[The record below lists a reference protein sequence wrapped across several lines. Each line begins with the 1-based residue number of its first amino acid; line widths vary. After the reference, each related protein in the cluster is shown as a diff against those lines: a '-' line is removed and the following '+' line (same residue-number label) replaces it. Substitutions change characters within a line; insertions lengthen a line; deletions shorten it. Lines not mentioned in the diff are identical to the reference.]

1 MCAALAIEE
10 QPLPATTLYTV
21 PHSPCNFATCTSV
34 DALTKVVAMPKN
46 YYTYCIYFWHRR
58 TKYYLLLFSAH
69 VSLLKEENF
78 AIEHEVGEDAVSYL
92 HMKVSNLAL
101 KGVTVTS

>member
-1 MCAALAIEE
+1 
-10 QPLPATTLYTV
+10 
-21 PHSPCNFATCTSV
+21 
-34 DALTKVVAMPKN
+34 MPKTRREN
-46 YYTYCIYFWHRR
+46 FISSASSEERNASAHYYTYCIYFWHRR